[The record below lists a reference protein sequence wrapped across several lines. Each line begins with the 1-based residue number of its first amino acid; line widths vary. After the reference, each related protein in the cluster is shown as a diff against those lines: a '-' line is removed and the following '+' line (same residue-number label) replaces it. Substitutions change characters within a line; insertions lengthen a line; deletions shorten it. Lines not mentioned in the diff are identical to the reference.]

1 MPKCESSQTPT
12 SLSDVMIWPVIIS
25 VANYGLLA
33 LFDIAWAAIQ
43 PLFYATP
50 IEYGGLGM
58 SPVTI
63 GIVLGGL
70 GFSNGVFQGLF
81 FAKLVKRWGLKRVFM
96 FAMSMFSIIFALFPI
111 INFAARYSGGLSP
124 IVWALVA
131 LQMFIVLVMDTAYGE
146 YFQLWTI
153 LKKPV
158 TDQAMSHRL
167 HILVH
172 YILRAE

>member
-1 MPKCESSQTPT
+1 
-12 SLSDVMIWPVIIS
+12 MIWRVIIS

-70 GFSNGVFQGLF
+70 GFSNGMFQGLF
-81 FAKLVKRWGLKRVFM
+81 FARLVKKLGIKRLFM
-96 FAMSMFSIIFALFPI
+96 IAMSMFTIIFALFPV
-111 INFAARYSGGLSP
+111 INLAARSAGSLTP
-124 IVWALVA
+124 FVWSLVC

-146 YFQLWTI
+146 DTLPAI
-153 LKKPV
+153 LMVPHV
-158 TDQAMSHRL
+158 LIHLLTFRL
-167 HILVH
+167 YIPLHHIFRSEQTRPRC
-172 YILRAE
+172 Y